1 MTAPL
6 QLRAAFVRRPHGV
19 RGQVRVEPLGGDAAR
34 FSPGLRLRVE
44 TDGRELVV
52 RAARGLGDGDVL
64 LQLEGVDDRDAAE
77 TLREA
82 YLCVP
87 SVKRRPLAEHEWFT
101 YELVGLRARTGDGA
115 VMGVVAGIEHHPAHD
130 TLVVRDPHGRVS
142 RLPLVRAFVERVDLT
157 AGEIV
162 VTPWPDEEDGRP

>member
-1 MTAPL
+1 MTAPPP
-6 QLRAAFVRRPHGV
+6 LRAAFVKRPHGV

-44 TDGRELVV
+44 PDGRELVV

-64 LQLEGVDDRDAAE
+64 LELEGVDDRNAAE
-77 TLREA
+77 TLRES

-87 SVKRRPLAEHEWFT
+87 DAQRRTLAEDEWFT
-101 YELVGLRARTGDGA
+101 YELIGLRARTGAGA

-130 TLVVRDPHGRVS
+130 TLVVRDARGRVT
-142 RLPLVRAFVERVDLT
+142 RLPLVRAFVERVDVA

-162 VTPWPDEEDGRP
+162 VTPWPEDEHGRP

>member
-1 MTAPL
+1 MTAPP
-6 QLRAAFVRRPHGV
+6 QLRAAFVKRPHGV

-44 TDGRELVV
+44 PDGREVVV

-64 LQLEGVDDRDAAE
+64 LELQGVEDRDAAE
-77 TLREA
+77 TLRDS

-87 SVKRRPLAEHEWFT
+87 NLQRRPLAEDEWFT
-101 YELVGLRARTGDGA
+101 YELVGLRARTGEGA
-115 VMGVVAGIEHHPAHD
+115 VVGVVAGIEHHPAHD
-130 TLVVRDPHGRVS
+130 TLVVRDPHGGVS
-142 RLPLVRAFVERVDLT
+142 RLPLVRAFVERVDVA

-162 VTPWPDEEDGRP
+162 VTPWPVDEDGPP